1 MQTAACEN
9 IDETGKSQKLLI
21 GILTLYKNTI
31 FQHRYQKHVKMYTSF
46 VFILWLVS
54 FGVCIYIN
62 ISLM

>member
-46 VFILWLVS
+46 VFIL
-54 FGVCIYIN
+54 
-62 ISLM
+62 